1 MKILLKDTLDSF
13 LSHMKFDREL
23 HERIY
28 VYNLELM
35 TSSDANRRLFST
47 RDIGVDRV
55 MFGLADKENFF
66 NEILYVTSRDFEQA
80 ITKVNSFNRSFKIS
94 NDSINLA
101 CFYIAHKFLENKSIK
116 EADRIEYA
124 KEILDTFSIRTL
136 LTLTSNYFVYPISEE
151 ESLSLIERLSYKY
164 IIKQVNNWKEYCEYR
179 SDEYIKSKYKNFL
192 IKFHPEDELP
202 AAINDLFS
210 RTKST
215 LKNIYSELME
225 MKKNEDVVS
234 TLKNTVID
242 ASGKDVI
249 IDRTETADTYYE
261 YLKST
266 LADKNSFY
274 KREIV
279 YTVRELIKNTY
290 VEDLEQFLSVMYD
303 YMTKN
308 DKNYKKITELFRD
321 TIVFF
326 LSYLTEHKS
335 EVNLNSSIVQILDKL
350 LGILLYSRSTDKTL
364 NDLKEEYDKLVMTVF
379 KEEAK
384 RVYPVRR
391 LPDLRNSVIAYLLIR
406 TFMKKSHG

>member
-1 MKILLKDTLDSF
+1 MKILLKNTLDTF
-13 LSHMKFDREL
+13 LSHIKFDRQL

-35 TSSDANRRLFST
+35 TNNDANRRLFST

-66 NEILYVTSRDFEQA
+66 NEILLVLSNDFENS
-80 ITKVNSFNRSFKIS
+80 IRDVNSFNRSFKIS
-94 NDSINLA
+94 NDSINIA
-101 CFYIAHKFLENKSIK
+101 CFYIAHKFLENKTLK
-116 EADRIEYA
+116 ESDRIEFA
-124 KEILDTFSIRTL
+124 KEILNTFNIRTL
-136 LTLTSNYFVYPISEE
+136 VTLTSNYFIYPISEE

-179 SDEYIKSKYKNFL
+179 SDEFIKSKFKTFL

-215 LKNIYSELME
+215 LKNIYSELID

-234 TLKNTVID
+234 TLKNTMTD

-249 IDRTETADTYYE
+249 LDRTETADTYYE

-266 LADKNSFY
+266 LSDKNSFY

-290 VEDLEQFLSVMYD
+290 VDDLEQFLSLLYD
-303 YMTKN
+303 YITKN
-308 DKNYKKITELFRD
+308 SQNYKKITDLFHE
-321 TIVFF
+321 TLTFF
-326 LSYLTEHKS
+326 IGYLTEHRS
-335 EVNLNSSIVQILDKL
+335 EVNLNSNIITILDKL
-350 LGILLYSRSTDKTL
+350 LGVLLYSRSTDKTL
-364 NDLKEEYDKLVMTVF
+364 NDIKEEYDKIIVAIF

-384 RVYPVRR
+384 RVYPIRR
-391 LPDLRNSVIAYLLIR
+391 LPDLRNSVIAYILIR